1 MSVAAIGAGM
11 VSLIEH
17 ATDDHTPAATAWLI
31 GGSVAV
37 LCASLSVIVS
47 LVPQRPG
54 AKLVPYSLAAA
65 ALAALVA
72 AAVHPRPWL
81 LAAVLVA
88 LLSLSGSRRSSGTR
102 AWATP
107 SSEDDA
113 LA

>member
-1 MSVAAIGAGM
+1 M

-17 ATDDHTPAATAWLI
+17 ATDHHTPAATAWLI

-37 LCASLSVIVS
+37 LCASLSAIVS

-54 AKLVPYSLAAA
+54 ARLVPYSLVAV

-81 LAAVLVA
+81 LAAILVA
-88 LLSLSGSRRSSGTR
+88 LLSLVWIEAFVRHARLGD
-102 AWATP
+102 P
-107 SSEDDA
+107 FVHDDESA
-113 LA
+113 